1 MSRTITLVTGASRGI
16 GKAVAKRFA
25 KEGHF
30 VIGTATSDK
39 GATLINDYLHD
50 SGGIGRVLDVR
61 DGAQIEKLFEEIAPK
76 YKDRNGG
83 YTRILKT
90 EPRRGDACPM
100 AILELVK

>member
-30 VIGTATSDK
+30 VIGTATTEK
-39 GATLINDYLHD
+39 GAAQIDDYLND

-61 DGAQIEKLFEEIAPK
+61 DTAQIDKLFEENVNARHSSKWKP
-76 YKDRNGG
+76 
-83 YTRILKT
+83 TRT
-90 EPRRGDACPM
+90 TSA
-100 AILELVK
+100 